1 MNILT
6 NNQLAVSQASI
17 QSLYTSKGSDS
28 RFIVVWKSSKQTLQ
42 VILAVLLDLSLKKKN
57 LRKKT

>member
-42 VILAVLLDLSLKKKN
+42 VILAVLLDLSLQK
-57 LRKKT
+57 